1 MTTDLHGERRT
12 GDESER
18 RGWPRRLLA
27 AVDERL
33 GIDALRYPV
42 PDHANRLGW
51 SLGGLTALS
60 FLVLL
65 VTGVYLAQFYNPIPE
80 AANQSIR
87 ELSNVWLGTF
97 SRSVHFW
104 SAQAMYVLVILH
116 LLRVIFH
123 GSYKRPREGNYL
135 VGVTMFALV
144 IAALFTGTVL
154 KWDQEGFEALAHNIE
169 VAELLGG
176 LGYWFTPEVASSLP
190 ILVRLYDAH
199 VVIVPGLIIVLLVLH
214 ALLIKRHGM
223 SEHPAIPPEA
233 RARGGAAS
241 LHRPPAPG
249 GCVRPG
255 SDRGAGHHLGAVPA
269 GDRAHAGAGH
279 RGHQTAVA
287 VPVDVRA
294 GELVRAAGHPVGWR
308 RPVRPA
314 RAAAVR
320 RPQSAAVL
328 AAASRCD
335 DRDRAG
341 RCRDDRPHDHRNRHD
356 SGGAPVS
363 DRPYRRA
370 RWTFWALVGLSI
382 VLVGALGQVLQAPP
396 SPGTALAL
404 AGLGVLTVIAL
415 ALATRVLL
423 ALTGRLSG
431 QRGGQQDGQRDT
443 QAH

>member
-1 MTTDLHGERRT
+1 MTTDVHGARHT
-12 GDESER
+12 GEESER
-18 RGWPRRLLA
+18 RGWLRRLLA

-65 VTGVYLAQFYNPIPE
+65 VTGIYLAQFYNPIPE

-154 KWDQEGFEALAHNIE
+154 KWDQEGFEALVHNIE

-214 ALLIKRHGM
+214 ALLIKRHGI

-233 RARGGAAS
+233 R
-241 LHRPPAPG
+241 
-249 GCVRPG
+249 VREGQHPFT
-255 SDRGAGHHLGAVPA
+255 GHL
-269 GDRAHAGAGH
+269 RRAGAFGLVVI
-279 RGHQTAVA
+279 GALGIISVLFP
-287 VPVDVRA
+287 PVIGPTPVQGIEVTKPPWPFLWMYA
-294 GELVRAAGHPVGWR
+294 LENWFGLPAILWGGGVLFGLLVLLPFADRNPQRSWRR
-308 RPVRPA
+308 RPVVMTA
-314 RAAAVR
+314 T
-320 RPQSAAVL
+320 VL
-328 AAASRCD
+328 AVAAM
-335 DRDRAG
+335 
-341 RCRDDRPHDHRNRHD
+341 
-356 SGGAPVS
+356 
-363 DRPYRRA
+363 
-370 RWTFWALVGLSI
+370 I
-382 VLVGALGQVLQAPP
+382 VL
-396 SPGTALAL
+396 TI
-404 AGLGVLTVIAL
+404 IAIV
-415 ALATRVLL
+415 T
-423 ALTGRLSG
+423 TPE
-431 QRGGQQDGQRDT
+431 
-443 QAH
+443 AHL